1 MANRLAGATSPYL
14 LQHADNPVDW
24 YPWGPEALDHARA
37 EGKPLLISIGYSAC
51 HWCHVMAHE
60 SFEDPEVA
68 AVMNELFVNVKVDRE
83 ERPDLDQIYQTAHAF
98 LTRRSGGWPLTIFA
112 TPDGDPFHAGTYFP
126 KHGRYGLP
134 GFKDLLPRVAE
145 AYRDQGDAIGE
156 QRKWLVAA
164 LASVEPRAGEASVA
178 WPENAPAE
186 ALAAVKRNF
195 DPVDGGVGSA
205 PKFPHPAELDFCLR
219 QSALHGDAEALHVAA
234 FTATKM
240 AEGGIHDQLGGG
252 FCRYSVDGQWS
263 IPHFEKMLYD
273 NGALL
278 GLYADLARATGERSA
293 THGANEQPGGLVGAS
308 DEPCFSA
315 AARGIVDWL
324 VREMRMDDGAFCSS
338 LDADSEGEEGRFY
351 VWDVAEVQALL
362 TVDEQVVVV
371 PHYGLD
377 GRPNFEGHAWHL
389 RIAAPLPEVAANL
402 GLALSEAEARLATA
416 KAKLLAARSTRIRPG
431 RDDKILTSWNALMI
445 GGLARAARAMDA
457 PAWAELA
464 IGATDAL
471 RRTVWR
477 DGRLLATRKGEH
489 AQLNAYLD
497 DYAFLLAALIELMQ
511 TRFRIEDWTWACE
524 LAEVLLAQFEDQAEG
539 GFFFTSHDHERLF
552 HRSKPGPDYATP
564 SGNGIAAQALITLG
578 HLAAKPRYVE
588 AGERAVRLFASALA
602 QSPAGHPS
610 LLIALEQV
618 LTPPTSVLLNGPVA
632 SCAAWQRALEAMYRP
647 STRIINVAG
656 VANVPPALVKG
667 AASAGGAMAWVCQ
680 GTQCLPPVD
689 SFPDLEALLACRR

>member
-1 MANRLAGATSPYL
+1 MTNHLAGATSPYL

-24 YPWGPEALDHARA
+24 YPWGPEALQRARA

-68 AVMNELFVNVKVDRE
+68 AVMNALFVNVKVDRE

-126 KHGRYGLP
+126 KQGRYGLP

-145 AYRDQGDAIGE
+145 AYREQGDAIAE
-156 QRKWLVAA
+156 QKKWLVAA
-164 LASVEPRAGEASVA
+164 LESLEPRRGGESTLL
-178 WPENAPAE
+178 PEHAPVE
-186 ALAAVKRNF
+186 ALAALKGNF
-195 DPVDGGVGSA
+195 DPVDGGIGSA

-219 QSALHGDAEALHVAA
+219 QSALRGDAEALHVAA
-234 FTATKM
+234 HTATRM

-278 GLYADLARATGERSA
+278 GLYADLARATGETRYA
-293 THGANEQPGGLVGAS
+293 
-308 DEPCFSA
+308 A

-324 VREMRMDDGAFCSS
+324 VREMRMEDGAFCSS

-351 VWDVAEVQALL
+351 VWDAAELKALL
-362 TVDEQVVVV
+362 DPDERAVAL

-389 RIAAPLPEVAANL
+389 RVVLPLPEVAARL
-402 GLALSEAEARLATA
+402 GLTLAEAEARLATA
-416 KAKLLAARSTRIRPG
+416 KAKLLVARSTRVRPG

-445 GGLARAARAMDA
+445 GGLARAARALDE

-464 IGATDAL
+464 IDATDAL
-471 RRTVWR
+471 RRTAWR
-477 DGRLLATRKGEH
+477 DGRLLATRKGAR
-489 AQLNAYLD
+489 AQLNGYLD
-497 DYAFLLAALIELMQ
+497 DYAFLLAALLELMQ
-511 TRFRIEDWTWACE
+511 TRFRAVDWTWARE
-524 LAEVLLAQFEDQAEG
+524 LADVLLARFEDPAAG

-552 HRSKPGPDYATP
+552 HRPKPGPDYATP
-564 SGNGIAAQALITLG
+564 SGNGIAAQSLITLG
-578 HLAAKPRYVE
+578 HLAAEPRYVE
-588 AGERAVRLFASALA
+588 AGERAVRLFAPALA

-610 LLIALEQV
+610 LLIALEQA
-618 LTPPTSVLLNGPVA
+618 LTPPTSVVLDGSPDV
-632 SCAAWQRALEAMYRP
+632 CAAWQRALEAKYRT
-647 STRIINVAG
+647 SVRIIDVAG
-656 VANVPPALVKG
+656 VAPAPSALIKG
-667 AASAGGAMAWVCQ
+667 VAGATGATAWVCR

-689 SFPDLEALLACRR
+689 SLTALAALLP